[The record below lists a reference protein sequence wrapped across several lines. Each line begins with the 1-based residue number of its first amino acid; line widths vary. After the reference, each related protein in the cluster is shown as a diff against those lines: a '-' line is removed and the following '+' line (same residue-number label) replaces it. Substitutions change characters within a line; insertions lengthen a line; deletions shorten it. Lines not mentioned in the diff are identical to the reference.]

1 MYLNWFIWNILGGA
15 EGFLDDSQAKPA
27 SIGAIATAF
36 YSGLWAYDGWN
47 NLNYVTEEIINPSRN
62 LPLSVIIGIPLVTV
76 CYLLVNISY
85 LLVMSPAEMMI
96 SDAVAVVS
104 ILQLATCHSIF
115 KLKLWLQRV
124 FKRLIIFQTFGSRTL
139 GMFYWLMPL
148 SVAVST
154 FGTANGTIFAAG
166 RLCYV
171 ASREGHLMNGLS
183 FVHKDKLTPA
193 PALLLNVSPNTN
205 VVGFEIMRL

>member
-1 MYLNWFIWNILGGA
+1 M
-15 EGFLDDSQAKPA
+15 
-27 SIGAIATAF
+27 
-36 YSGLWAYDGWN
+36 
-47 NLNYVTEEIINPSRN
+47 TEEIINPSRN

-104 ILQLATCHSIF
+104 ILQLATCNSRFKF
-115 KLKLWLQRV
+115 KLWVKRV
-124 FKRLIIFQTFGSRTL
+124 SKRLIIFQTFGSRTL

-193 PALLLNVSPNTN
+193 PALLLNVSANTN
-205 VVGFEIMRL
+205 VVSFEINKVSTETRI